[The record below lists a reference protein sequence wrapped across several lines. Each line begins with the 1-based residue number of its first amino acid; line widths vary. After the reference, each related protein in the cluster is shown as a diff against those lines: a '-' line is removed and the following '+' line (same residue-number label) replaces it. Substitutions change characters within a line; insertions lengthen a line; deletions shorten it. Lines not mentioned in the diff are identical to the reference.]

1 MPLVLGSTPFTGA
14 AIAVTVVPER
24 TVFEVA
30 GYAENAPNEPHQIQF
45 LGLSTDVATVLS
57 TATFGELTS
66 CLMSFSSGYTVAL
79 NFFTHAPVSARKP
92 AGAPPAL

>member
-14 AIAVTVVPER
+14 AIAVTVVPAR

-45 LGLSTDVATVLS
+45 FGLFGDVATVLS
-57 TATFGELTS
+57 AGMVGELTIG
-66 CLMSFSSGYTVAL
+66 LMSFSIE
-79 NFFTHAPVSARKP
+79 
-92 AGAPPAL
+92 